1 MPPARYVPRQ
11 GLNPDAPDGRDFLY
25 TDLFGSPSEASV
37 EWGHDFNVF
46 EHVGITPLTYDQG
59 QSFSCVA
66 QATAAHLRVWH
77 KRLVGNDVDFS
88 RKFIYAQ
95 IGSGFG
101 GGASLR
107 EGVSLVAS
115 AGSCL
120 ESHLPSYERGQP
132 PSEAYMF
139 SRTEITPE
147 LMNEA
152 RPFDQFNYRV
162 IPGQTT
168 DIDIFAHAIRN
179 QCGIVGGF
187 VTTPAGWALPVVRP
201 PLPGEAKTSHAVFL
215 SGYGIYEG
223 KKCLFTK
230 NSWGDRYT
238 ITSGPWRG
246 HQAIPEDY
254 FLASENTAVGPVPG
268 IYVFNAWVL
277 VPDTHLTPNVQLM
290 DFLRRN
296 EGKLVQDVQQTGAFG
311 IIINGKVHVARPERL
326 TALLTT
332 YLMRKEGIAMPRDM
346 WNDAPK
352 RDL

>member
-11 GLNPDAPDGRDFLY
+11 GLNPDAPDQRDFLY
-25 TDLFGSPSEASV
+25 SDLFGSSDGIDIN
-37 EWGHDFNVF
+37 WNQGFNVF
-46 EHVGITPLTYDQG
+46 QAAGIPALTYDQG

-77 KRLVGNDVDFS
+77 KRLVGEDIDFS

-95 IGSGFG
+95 INAGVSGGS
-101 GGASLR
+101 SLR

-115 AGSCL
+115 LGDCR
-120 ESHLPSYERGQP
+120 ESHLPSYENGQP
-132 PSEAYMF
+132 PSEAYML
-139 SRTEITPE
+139 SREGLTPE
-147 LMNEA
+147 LINEA
-152 RPFDQFNYRV
+152 RPFDQFSYRV

-168 DIDIFAHAIRN
+168 QIDIFAHAIRY
-179 QCGIVGGF
+179 QCGVVGGF
-187 VTTPAGWALPVVRP
+187 VTTIPGWTIPVVRP
-201 PLPGEAKTSHAVFL
+201 PLPGETKSNHAVFL
-215 SGYGIYEG
+215 SGYGMYEG
-223 KKCLFTK
+223 RKCLFTK

-246 HQAIPEDY
+246 YQAIPEDY

-268 IYVFNAWVL
+268 IHVFNAWVL
-277 VPDTHLTPNVQLM
+277 VPDTQLTPNIQLM

-296 EGKLVQDVQQTGAFG
+296 EGKLVQDVQQSGSFG
-311 IIINGKVHVARPERL
+311 IIINGQVHVARPERL

-332 YLMRKEGIAMPRDM
+332 YLMRKEGVAMPRDM
-346 WNDAPK
+346 WNNAPK